1 MGKGGE
7 CQFTRAALRFPT
19 HWTGGRPWSLEAHS
33 RYRGEHPLSVFASRF
48 SLAVGRLLSPIVAS
62 KWLVVHGWR
71 SAEALGFLSFTPL
84 FPRARP
90 PPPTS
95 PASHLPSPP
104 SRPICHT
111 PPTSGHLERS
121 PPQSPQQPPSTP
133 QTPARNCKYPA
144 ACLRPTLHN
153 TTGSPPPGVALHHT
167 PFCASDFFRPRPSPS
182 SSKAGLHCGACSAA
196 ECAFTGR
203 SRLVC
208 SRFSCGCGC
217 RCLPHRLL
225 AVSVGRSCRCRR
237 RPELHR
243 PPTFGDSRQNK
254 HTAESHPQQQP
265 TPRRQHQ
272 GRGPGRIDSRRNHDN
287 RHVVERVRGCVC
299 RPGQTGTNQ
308 SDDLVRRAVIG
319 VSTKAAAV
327 ISSTTTR
334 SRPVPDLHFLST
346 RASRGERT
354 CRPTTTLP
362 LLQPQCNPQR
372 PLCSQHL

>member
-1 MGKGGE
+1 M
-7 CQFTRAALRFPT
+7 
-19 HWTGGRPWSLEAHS
+19 
-33 RYRGEHPLSVFASRF
+33 
-48 SLAVGRLLSPIVAS
+48 
-62 KWLVVHGWR
+62 
-71 SAEALGFLSFTPL
+71 
-84 FPRARP
+84 
-90 PPPTS
+90 
-95 PASHLPSPP
+95 
-104 SRPICHT
+104 
-111 PPTSGHLERS
+111 
-121 PPQSPQQPPSTP
+121 
-133 QTPARNCKYPA
+133 
-144 ACLRPTLHN
+144 
-153 TTGSPPPGVALHHT
+153 ALHHT

-196 ECAFTGR
+196 ECPFTGR

-225 AVSVGRSCRCRR
+225 AVPVGRSCRCRR

-308 SDDLVRRAVIG
+308 SVDLVRRAVIG
-319 VSTKAAAV
+319 VSTKAATV